1 MNKFRNKIFRD
12 FEENLYRHLNISL
25 SEFLLM
31 FREHGED
38 PIARFDEVLKKEGPE
53 ELRLLMDVYVN
64 GLSIL
69 YTEAELGRELSVEEG
84 LHVAELHSERH
95 ACRRTKRSTDAT
107 RQCTKKVSFEKLDCS
122 DNLLGSVSKLICSN
136 DCIKQRHLI
145 TPTS

>member
-1 MNKFRNKIFRD
+1 MNAQPDVFLGVCIQVTIKYVMNKFRNKIFRD

-38 PIARFDEVLKKEGPE
+38 PIARFDEVLKTEGPE

-69 YTEAELGRELSVEEG
+69 YTEAELGRKLSAEEMIDNARRLG
-84 LHVAELHSERH
+84 LRYRLNNQIL
-95 ACRRTKRSTDAT
+95 T
-107 RQCTKKVSFEKLDCS
+107 
-122 DNLLGSVSKLICSN
+122 
-136 DCIKQRHLI
+136 
-145 TPTS
+145 